1 MEYHGNNI
9 VSKQNEDKRG
19 KGGAGPKRNAGTS
32 DLSDTLRG
40 CAKMGDIAG
49 LRAVLELGDAAEAID
64 SADDVG
70 YTALMLACKYD
81 RDECVAVLVEA
92 GANTDIVTKVG
103 SLPYS
108 KAGLSPSKSVP
119 RPHPTTPIH
128 GHAHAPLSCIGQKHW
143 SALLFASKFG
153 HFLCANT
160 LLENGASVE
169 GATVEGTTALMLTSK
184 FGHEETME
192 LLLTKRPD
200 LERVNGDGFTALHW
214 AAWNG
219 RLECARLLINANAD
233 LHATDKYRMTALD
246 RAKEEGQQA
255 MGLLGSHNNGLNE
268 SPPCAPTP
276 LSPVTPSSTLVAGD
290 TPSQIELLKMALEA
304 EKNKDHRVASAV
316 GGSRIR
322 SQGLS
327 AAPSPSNEQQ
337 YGTSLDRNTALDD
350 ADAPSAKSK
359 SPGMTMM
366 EKIRAQKAA
375 RKKQAAANEAQKPVK
390 PMSMAEK
397 IKAMKSKNA
406 QSAPKRP
413 ARTVKP
419 PSPRP
424 TAIPE
429 YGVGGLSLDEQE
441 LSTGKLAMPKAEQ
454 TTGTAAAAA
463 AVSL

>member
-1 MEYHGNNI
+1 
-9 VSKQNEDKRG
+9 
-19 KGGAGPKRNAGTS
+19 
-32 DLSDTLRG
+32 
-40 CAKMGDIAG
+40 
-49 LRAVLELGDAAEAID
+49 
-64 SADDVG
+64 
-70 YTALMLACKYD
+70 
-81 RDECVAVLVEA
+81 
-92 GANTDIVTKVG
+92 
-103 SLPYS
+103 
-108 KAGLSPSKSVP
+108 
-119 RPHPTTPIH
+119 
-128 GHAHAPLSCIGQKHW
+128 
-143 SALLFASKFG
+143 
-153 HFLCANT
+153 
-160 LLENGASVE
+160 
-169 GATVEGTTALMLTSK
+169 MLTSK

-255 MGLLGSHNNGLNE
+255 M
-268 SPPCAPTP
+268 
-276 LSPVTPSSTLVAGD
+276 
-290 TPSQIELLKMALEA
+290 IELLKMALEA